1 MYRST
6 LCSYFHIILL
16 NIMQIKVKHVLL
28 FVTICFLIYLDFE
41 WFMSVDFSTANFSEK
56 TYVYEISGNANRFI
70 LLHTIIGIIVLPFL
84 IMFTNITYYII
95 KLLNKNIFK
104 L

>member
-16 NIMQIKVKHVLL
+16 NIMQIKFKHILL
-28 FVTICFLIYLDFE
+28 FVTVCFLIYLDYNWYINTDFTLNKSRKINGNVGI
-41 WFMSVDFSTANFSEK
+41 FISVHA
-56 TYVYEISGNANRFI
+56 I
-70 LLHTIIGIIVLPFL
+70 LGFLLIAVIVLYTD
-84 IMFTNITYYII
+84 IIYYIE

>member
-1 MYRST
+1 
-6 LCSYFHIILL
+6 
-16 NIMQIKVKHVLL
+16 MQIKFKHILL

-41 WFMSVDFSTANFSEK
+41 WFMSVDFSTVNFSEK
-56 TYVYEISGNANRFI
+56 TSVSEISRNANRFI
-70 LLHTIIGIIVLPFL
+70 LVHTIIGIITLPFL
-84 IMFTNITYYII
+84 IIFTDIDYYIV

>member
-6 LCSYFHIILL
+6 LYSYFHITLL
-16 NIMQIKVKHVLL
+16 NIMQIKFKHILL
-28 FVTICFLIYLDFE
+28 FVTICFLIYLDYN
-41 WFMSVDFSTANFSEK
+41 WYLNTDFTLNENKKLNDNAST
-56 TYVYEISGNANRFI
+56 FI
-70 LLHTIIGIIVLPFL
+70 LIHSVLGFAL
-84 IMFTNITYYII
+84 FVFINIFTNFEYYIM

>member
-16 NIMQIKVKHVLL
+16 NIMQIKFKHILL
-28 FVTICFLIYLDFE
+28 FIIICFLIYLDYN
-41 WFMSVDFSTANFSEK
+41 WYISTDFTLDKSRKIN
-56 TYVYEISGNANRFI
+56 GNAGIFISVHFI
-70 LLHTIIGIIVLPFL
+70 LGFLLISVSVLC
-84 IMFTNITYYII
+84 TDITYYIE

>member
-16 NIMQIKVKHVLL
+16 NIMQIKFKHILL
-28 FVTICFLIYLDFE
+28 FIIICFLIYLDFE
-41 WFMSVDFSTANFSEK
+41 WFISVDFSTANFSD
-56 TYVYEISGNANRFI
+56 TYVYEISSNANRFI
-70 LLHTIIGIIVLPFL
+70 LLHIIISFILFPFL
-84 IMFTNITYYII
+84 ILRTNIDKHIA

>member
-16 NIMQIKVKHVLL
+16 NIMQIKFKHILL
-28 FVTICFLIYLDFE
+28 FVTICFLIYLDYN
-41 WFMSVDFSTANFSEK
+41 WYLNTDFTLNEN
-56 TYVYEISGNANRFI
+56 ENLENNAGLFI
-70 LLHTIIGIIVLPFL
+70 VIHAMLGFITFIYLML
-84 IMFTNITYYII
+84 FTNLEYYII

>member
-1 MYRST
+1 
-6 LCSYFHIILL
+6 
-16 NIMQIKVKHVLL
+16 MQIKFKHILL

-41 WFMSVDFSTANFSEK
+41 WFMSVDFSTVDFSEK

-70 LLHTIIGIIVLPFL
+70 LLHIIISFILFTFL
-84 IMFTNITYYII
+84 TLCTNIVKLIVKLI
-95 KLLNKNIFK
+95 AKLLNKNIFK

>member
-6 LCSYFHIILL
+6 LCSYFHITLL
-16 NIMQIKVKHVLL
+16 NIMQIKFKHILL
-28 FVTICFLIYLDFE
+28 FVTICFLIYLDYNWYISTDFTLDKSRQVSRNAGL
-41 WFMSVDFSTANFSEK
+41 FISVHA
-56 TYVYEISGNANRFI
+56 I
-70 LLHTIIGIIVLPFL
+70 LGFLLIAVIVLCTD
-84 IMFTNITYYII
+84 IIYYIE

>member
-6 LCSYFHIILL
+6 LCSYFHITLL
-16 NIMQIKVKHVLL
+16 NIMQIKFKHILL
-28 FVTICFLIYLDFE
+28 FIIVCFSIYLDYN
-41 WFMSVDFSTANFSEK
+41 WYLNTD
-56 TYVYEISGNANRFI
+56 FI
-70 LLHTIIGIIVLPFL
+70 LNENEKLENTAGLFIAIHVILGFIIFVYFIL
-84 IMFTNITYYII
+84 FTTFEDYVA

>member
-16 NIMQIKVKHVLL
+16 NIMQIKFKHILL
-28 FVTICFLIYLDFE
+28 FAIICFLIYLDFN
-41 WFMSVDFSTANFSEK
+41 WFMSVDFSTVDFESKEDISKNAINFVAIHSAGGL
-56 TYVYEISGNANRFI
+56 VIFLLLI
-70 LLHTIIGIIVLPFL
+70 LC
-84 IMFTNITYYII
+84 TNIDKHIK

>member
-1 MYRST
+1 
-6 LCSYFHIILL
+6 
-16 NIMQIKVKHVLL
+16 MQIKFKHILL

-41 WFMSVDFSTANFSEK
+41 WFMSVNFSAANFSEK
-56 TYVYEISGNANRFI
+56 PDVSEISRNANKFI
-70 LLHTIIGIIVLPFL
+70 LLHIIISIIVFPLL
-84 IMFTNITYYII
+84 IFFTDIDKHIV

>member
-16 NIMQIKVKHVLL
+16 NIMQIKFKHILL
-28 FVTICFLIYLDFE
+28 FIIICFLIYLDYNWYISTDFTLNKIRQINRNAGI
-41 WFMSVDFSTANFSEK
+41 FFSVH
-56 TYVYEISGNANRFI
+56 FI
-70 LLHTIIGIIVLPFL
+70 LGFLLIAVTVLC
-84 IMFTNITYYII
+84 TDITYYIE

>member
-6 LCSYFHIILL
+6 LCSYFHITLL
-16 NIMQIKVKHVLL
+16 NIMQIKFKHILL
-28 FVTICFLIYLDFE
+28 FVTICFLIYLDYNWYISTDFTLDKSRQISRKAGI
-41 WFMSVDFSTANFSEK
+41 FISVH
-56 TYVYEISGNANRFI
+56 FI
-70 LLHTIIGIIVLPFL
+70 LGFL
-84 IMFTNITYYII
+84 LISFIALFINLEYYII